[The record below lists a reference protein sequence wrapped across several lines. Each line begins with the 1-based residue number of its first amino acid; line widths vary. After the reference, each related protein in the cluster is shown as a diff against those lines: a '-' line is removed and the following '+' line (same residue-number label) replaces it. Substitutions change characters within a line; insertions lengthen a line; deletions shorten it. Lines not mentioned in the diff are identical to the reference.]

1 MIKKIV
7 AAFML
12 AVILTA
18 LCSCGEKDADVQQKS
33 IFAMD
38 TVIDIKLYET
48 ETTGSLDAESVLD
61 ECERI
66 IREAERELSKTLD
79 DSDVARINA
88 SEGESVEVGQQT
100 LELIKTAFEL
110 TQNTHGAFDITLE
123 PLCELWCVTNEDFV
137 PPSENE
143 ISSALEHIGCDKL
156 VTYESC
162 VSKTDACA
170 GIDLGG
176 IGKGYAA
183 QLVLSFLEARG
194 YSALVSF
201 GGNIGVVGE
210 KPDGRAWNI
219 AIRSPFESGETVVA
233 LALERGF
240 VAVSGAYERY
250 AEYDGRIY
258 HHIIDP
264 ATGRPSES
272 DLASVAIVC
281 ENGPIADAL
290 STACF
295 VLGSEKTLEL
305 YAEHIYD
312 FEAILIKND
321 GELLL
326 TDGIS
331 DRVKINE

>member
-1 MIKKIV
+1 MTRKIF
-7 AAFML
+7 ATLML
-12 AVILTA
+12 AVLLAA
-18 LCSCGEKDADVQQKS
+18 LCACGTNGATVREKS

-38 TVIDIKLYET
+38 TVIDVKIYET
-48 ETTGSLDAESVLD
+48 AATSSFELSAALD
-61 ECERI
+61 ECERM
-66 IREAERELSKTLD
+66 IRECERELSKTLD
-79 DSDVARINA
+79 DSDIARINA
-88 SEGESVEVGQQT
+88 SRGEPVEVSTQT
-100 LELIKTAFEL
+100 CELIKTAFEL

-137 PPSENE
+137 PPSEDE

-156 VTYESC
+156 AIDENS
-162 VSKTDACA
+162 VSKTDAEA

-183 QLVLSFLEARG
+183 QLVVSFLEARG
-194 YSALVSF
+194 YAGLVSF

-210 KPDGRAWNI
+210 KPDARAWNI
-219 AIRSPFESGETVVA
+219 AIRSPFESGETVA
-233 LALERGF
+233 TLALERGF

-258 HHIIDP
+258 HHIIDS

-272 DLASVAIVC
+272 DLASAAIVC
-281 ENGPIADAL
+281 ENGALADAL

-295 VLGSEKTLEL
+295 VLGSERTLEL
-305 YAEHIYD
+305 YGEHIYD

-326 TDGIS
+326 TEGIA
-331 DRVKINE
+331 DKVKINV